1 MACGQD
7 CSARDAAV
15 AEAEAVLA
23 DAQAA
28 EQEAQQAL
36 DSINETLKD
45 AEAKEAKR
53 QEMSQKCKE
62 TREQIEAI
70 GNTVKA
76 PANWEEFKD
85 CEKCIN
91 ETYADALADFITQA
105 KSEKEACEQALRDA
119 TAAREA
125 AETALSQ
132 AQAIPC
138 VDIPCEDTSGK
149 Y

>member
-1 MACGQD
+1 MAYEEPT
-7 CSARDAAV
+7 CSPQMGPNPAY
-15 AEAEAVLA
+15 AEAQAELA

-36 DSINETLKD
+36 DSINDTLKD

-53 QEMSQKCKE
+53 QEMSEKCQQ

-76 PANWEEFKD
+76 PANWEEFED

-91 ETYADALADFITQA
+91 ETYAEALADFIEQA
-105 KSEKEACEQALRDA
+105 KSEKAACEQALADA
-119 TAAREA
+119 K
-125 AETALSQ
+125 Q
-132 AQAIPC
+132 AVIDAQNKVNSTPKEIC
-138 VDIPCEDTSGK
+138 VACC
-149 Y
+149 

>member
-1 MACGQD
+1 MACGYD

-15 AEAEAVLA
+15 AEATATLN
-23 DAQAA
+23 DAKAA

-36 DSINETLKD
+36 DSINETLAD

-53 QEMSQKCKE
+53 QEMSQKCQQ

-76 PANWEEFKD
+76 PANWEEFEA

-91 ETYADALADFITQA
+91 ETYADALADFIDQA
-105 KSEKEACEQALRDA
+105 KSEKTACEQALADA

-138 VDIPCEDTSGK
+138 DPIPCPEDTSR
-149 Y
+149 